1 MLASLLMEWQIYN
14 ALLPSAKRERE
25 RERER
30 EGEKKQ
36 KEDNKTNISLID

>member
-30 EGEKKQ
+30 ERARKSKKKIIKQ
-36 KEDNKTNISLID
+36 I